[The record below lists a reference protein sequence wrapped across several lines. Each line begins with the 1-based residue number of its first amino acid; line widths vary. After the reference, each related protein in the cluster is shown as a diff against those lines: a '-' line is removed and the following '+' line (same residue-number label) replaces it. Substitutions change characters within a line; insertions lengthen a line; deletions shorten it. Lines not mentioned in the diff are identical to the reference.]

1 MSSSS
6 TQEVNVK
13 VAVRVRPLLTKEKL
27 SGEQLCVRTGSS
39 SNQLV
44 LGSDRSFTFDHTF
57 FSSVQQEEVYKRCVE
72 PLVHTL
78 FDGYNATVFAYGQ
91 TGSGKTYTIGG
102 GDITSL
108 TEEEYGI
115 IPRALTDMFRV
126 MEENKSKQF
135 TVNVSYI
142 EIYMEELRDLLALD
156 APSRDLHVR
165 EDSKGNTVIVGA
177 REIECESLDEVMSY
191 LESGSAAR
199 HTGSTQM
206 NEQSSRSHSI
216 FTVVIGQ
223 RWSEADSA
231 KEKRLQH
238 ANEVIMDPNV
248 DDQNISHYMS
258 GKFHFVDLAGSE
270 RAHKT
275 GNIGDRFKES
285 IYINSGLLSLGNV
298 ISALGDTK
306 KKASH
311 IPYRESKITR
321 LLKDSL
327 GGNAQTLM
335 ICCISPASSNF
346 DESLNSLK
354 YANRAKNIKNKPII
368 NRDIQLQTECSHYR
382 MVAEE
387 AYKHITDIQGKDVLS
402 RSQELRLKD
411 WLELLEEIKNQVPMT
426 LSRDAL
432 QNETIK
438 SLQQELQECKSH
450 LESDETIFADKKR
463 EVDQLNETIK
473 DMENT
478 SSQFEWQL
486 QDISL
491 KCQQQEEQ
499 LLAQQ
504 MRIEELEAALK
515 LATVNDSSI
524 DETASLPS
532 SLARLGGMTGRRPK
546 SVPAH
551 VNRNKEDQLLRPPSR
566 MIKTSPALFTL
577 ERVMQSFRARS
588 QLLVSRLEDGDDVL
602 HQMFSDDDDDEE
614 DNDNN
619 VNADGVNNVDKMD
632 TSSNRAVEK
641 NRKNTRVGRRDTFH
655 VKRPT
660 TQDSDAARMSTRA
673 SGDMGGPGAVRSST
687 HLLEE
692 ATALVVRASMES
704 SGSRLI
710 NMDVESSAE
719 LNRKLIKQSKLKAL
733 EAHQKI
739 RDLSINIRMKEQLIK
754 ELVKSEK
761 DAELMNKQY
770 ADKIKGLE
778 KEKESAKQE
787 LSEVQRALQQL
798 EARDKS
804 EISNKAKLEMDFKK
818 KIEDAK
824 AKVAALQKKQK
835 ETEKVASFAQQ
846 HEKKIGDLELA
857 IERMKQQQETLQKK
871 LKDESDQKV
880 KLEREMVRE
889 VQRVKELEIRDEQNQ
904 KVLKRKTEELASA
917 KRRLR
922 SASGVLPPI
931 SSEEQSKLEEQRKW
945 VDGELEK
952 VIEQRRQNEDLEQEL
967 RKREEIVAKKE
978 AMLAEQSE
986 LQMKRMR
993 SSQALNKSLVSVSS
1007 KMDSVERRL
1016 EEKRRELPEAGEE
1029 GRARAK
1035 EEIIKLKHM
1044 RDKLG
1049 RQRTEIEDTLRTG
1062 SVLAPEEERR
1072 LIETDEAIEALDAA
1086 IQFKDESIHAKQMEV
1101 RMSMQ
1106 ALQQSEEN
1114 LVQRLNTLSPQETR
1128 ALLSRYFDKVVSLRE
1143 AQGKL
1148 QLQCSEMVV
1157 KTDEQERLIIELK
1170 GAVQRA
1176 AIELDR
1182 RLTQQQRDHQKE
1194 TQVLFHQLAQQGNEA
1209 GDMDRNQDLQKD
1221 LFYYRKKFR
1230 DQRQKI
1236 QDMVSAGQISSQF
1249 AEEAGLIRMSVQSVD
1264 GEVMTPRAPPPG
1276 QNHNSHH
1283 HHHHHHHHS
1292 SRPGSSRNLQQHQQY
1307 PFNNNSNNNN
1317 NGIDPSQYRE
1327 SRSSVEPTQSHRS
1340 SLSRMS
1346 GGHHQKSVTDQAPL
1360 SACSSHQKSTDHM
1373 SGSVRS
1379 SGHHKS
1385 GSDQPGAA
1393 TPVKISRK
1401 DLRQMSTEE
1410 ILVRRSNIS
1419 SRSSTNRTPH
1429 DSLEDP

>member
-1 MSSSS
+1 M
-6 TQEVNVK
+6 QEVNVK

-27 SGEQLCVRTGSS
+27 SGEQQCVRNGSS
-39 SNQLV
+39 PNQLV
-44 LGSDRSFTFDHTF
+44 LGSDRSFTFDHVL
-57 FSSVQQEEVYKRCVE
+57 FSKVQQEELYRQCVE
-72 PLVHTL
+72 PLVYTL
-78 FDGYNATVFAYGQ
+78 FDGYNSTVFAYGQ

-102 GDITSL
+102 GDITTL

-115 IPRALTDMFRV
+115 IPRALTDMFRI
-126 MEENKSKQF
+126 MKETKSKQF

-156 APSRDLHVR
+156 APTRDLHVR

-223 RWSEADSA
+223 RWSEVDPL
-231 KEKRLQH
+231 KEKRLNQTS
-238 ANEVIMDPNV
+238 ETSIDSV
-248 DDQNISHYMS
+248 DDQNINHCMS

-285 IYINSGLLSLGNV
+285 IFINSGLLSLGNV
-298 ISALGDTK
+298 ISALGDMK

-335 ICCISPASSNF
+335 ICCISPAASNF

-354 YANRAKNIKNKPII
+354 YANRAKNIKNKPVI
-368 NRDIQLQTECSHYR
+368 NRDIQSIRFEEMQTEIKALREELARQKTTMSIYPDMDGIPEGHIKELEEKVIRLQTECSHYRMVAEEAYKHITDIQGKDMLSRSQDLRLKDWLELLEEIEYKLLLKGNAAKCKDAFVLEESQLQTECSHYR

-387 AYKHITDIQGKDVLS
+387 AYKHITDIQGKDMLS
-402 RSQELRLKD
+402 RSQDLRLKD

-438 SLQQELQECKSH
+438 NLQQELQECKSH

-463 EVDQLNETIK
+463 EVDHLNETIR

-478 SSQFEWQL
+478 SSHFEWQL
-486 QDISL
+486 QDMNL

-499 LLAQQ
+499 LVAQQ

-515 LATVNDSSI
+515 VAVVNESSI

-532 SLARLGGMTGRRPK
+532 SLTRLGKISGSRPK

-551 VNRNKEDQLLRPPSR
+551 VSNTKDEHLLRPPSR
-566 MIKTSPALFTL
+566 LIKTSPALFTL

-588 QLLVSRLEDGDDVL
+588 QLLVSRLEDGDEVL
-602 HQMFSDDDDDEE
+602 HQMFSDDDDDE
-614 DNDNN
+614 D
-619 VNADGVNNVDKMD
+619 ADGDVSKKELVNNEATGKERQ
-632 TSSNRAVEK
+632 NRRV
-641 NRKNTRVGRRDTFH
+641 NRRGTFH
-655 VKRPT
+655 VKRPS
-660 TQDSDAARMSTRA
+660 TQDSEVMMRVSAA
-673 SGDMGGPGAVRSST
+673 SGRLNGAGEGAVRSST

-692 ATALVVRASMES
+692 ATTLIAQASHES
-704 SGSRLI
+704 NGSRLI
-710 NMDVESSAE
+710 NMDVQSSAE
-719 LNRKLIKQSKLKAL
+719 LHRKLIKQSKLKAL

-761 DAELMNKQY
+761 DAEMMNKQY

-778 KEKESAKQE
+778 KEKECAKQE

-804 EISNKAKLEMDFKK
+804 EISNAAKLEMDFKK

-824 AKVAALQKKQK
+824 AKVAALQKKQR

-857 IERMKQQQETLQKK
+857 IDRMKQQQETLQKK
-871 LKDESDQKV
+871 LKEEMDQKV
-880 KLEREMVRE
+880 KMEREMVRE
-889 VQRVKELEIRDEQNQ
+889 VQRVKELELKDEQNQ

-945 VDGELEK
+945 VDCELEK
-952 VIEQRRQNEDLEQEL
+952 VLDQRKQNEDLEQEL
-967 RKREEIVAKKE
+967 RRREEIVAKKE
-978 AMLAEQSE
+978 AMLTEQSE

-993 SSQALNKSLVSVSS
+993 SSQALNK
-1007 KMDSVERRL
+1007 
-1016 EEKRRELPEAGEE
+1016 
-1029 GRARAK
+1029 
-1035 EEIIKLKHM
+1035 
-1044 RDKLG
+1044 
-1049 RQRTEIEDTLRTG
+1049 
-1062 SVLAPEEERR
+1062 
-1072 LIETDEAIEALDAA
+1072 
-1086 IQFKDESIHAKQMEV
+1086 
-1101 RMSMQ
+1101 
-1106 ALQQSEEN
+1106 
-1114 LVQRLNTLSPQETR
+1114 
-1128 ALLSRYFDKVVSLRE
+1128 
-1143 AQGKL
+1143 
-1148 QLQCSEMVV
+1148 
-1157 KTDEQERLIIELK
+1157 
-1170 GAVQRA
+1170 
-1176 AIELDR
+1176 
-1182 RLTQQQRDHQKE
+1182 
-1194 TQVLFHQLAQQGNEA
+1194 
-1209 GDMDRNQDLQKD
+1209 
-1221 LFYYRKKFR
+1221 
-1230 DQRQKI
+1230 
-1236 QDMVSAGQISSQF
+1236 
-1249 AEEAGLIRMSVQSVD
+1249 
-1264 GEVMTPRAPPPG
+1264 
-1276 QNHNSHH
+1276 
-1283 HHHHHHHHS
+1283 
-1292 SRPGSSRNLQQHQQY
+1292 
-1307 PFNNNSNNNN
+1307 
-1317 NGIDPSQYRE
+1317 
-1327 SRSSVEPTQSHRS
+1327 
-1340 SLSRMS
+1340 
-1346 GGHHQKSVTDQAPL
+1346 
-1360 SACSSHQKSTDHM
+1360 
-1373 SGSVRS
+1373 
-1379 SGHHKS
+1379 
-1385 GSDQPGAA
+1385 
-1393 TPVKISRK
+1393 
-1401 DLRQMSTEE
+1401 
-1410 ILVRRSNIS
+1410 
-1419 SRSSTNRTPH
+1419 
-1429 DSLEDP
+1429 